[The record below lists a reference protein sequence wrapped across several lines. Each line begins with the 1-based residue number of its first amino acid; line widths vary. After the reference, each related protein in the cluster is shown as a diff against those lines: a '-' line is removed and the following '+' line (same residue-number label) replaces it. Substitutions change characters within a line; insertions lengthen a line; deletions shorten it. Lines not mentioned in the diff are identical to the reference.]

1 MAEYKLSYTAKEINE
16 KLGKIDEIDS
26 LKNLVGNT
34 SVKSQINQAIAQ
46 VDETVQDMSLTMN
59 NELDEIRSTTLS
71 LEAKLYDGTVMK
83 FNILGQEVST

>member
-1 MAEYKLSYTAKEINE
+1 MAEYKLSYTANEINE
-16 KLGKIDEIDS
+16 KLGKVDEIDS

-59 NELDEIRSTTLS
+59 NELDEIRSTTLE
-71 LEAKLYDGTVMK
+71 LEAKLYDGSIVK